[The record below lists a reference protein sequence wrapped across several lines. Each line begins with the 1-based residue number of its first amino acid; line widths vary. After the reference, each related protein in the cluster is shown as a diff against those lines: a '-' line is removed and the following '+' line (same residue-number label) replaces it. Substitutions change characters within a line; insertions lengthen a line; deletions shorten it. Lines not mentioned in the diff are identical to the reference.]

1 MTDQP
6 LSLSLSR
13 RRLVQ
18 AGAAAGIAAGAVA
31 GTGTIAPKRS
41 AFAAPAV
48 LQGGPVTLRFMTHNT
63 LEQPAGEILT
73 QMIAEFEEQNPDIT
87 IQVEEVPNA
96 DILTKLTAYA
106 EAGDLPDVIDGQFG
120 LASFINLDAALDITD
135 RVDAEN
141 LRDSFIPVALQAG
154 TDGEGRILGLPF
166 YTGTDALYYRRD
178 HFEEAGLDPD
188 APPKTWDELT
198 AAATALTN
206 PRAGRYGFGMY
217 GKTHTIRVVHFMQN
231 NGPDGDM
238 LRLDRETG
246 IWTILVNS
254 PDSIGAIEYMVS
266 LAREH
271 KVVPPNVVEMD
282 YPGNVAAFSG
292 GNISMLTTGPWGAQ
306 TFVATNPE
314 IEGKFGVALHPTPT
328 GEPPILRQ
336 GSLIYAVGKTTEH
349 PDEAFRFLKW
359 FTHDRQP
366 FFAANAKY
374 GPTTKAALEDPAI
387 AEDPFL
393 SVFLEQSLSAV
404 VKPYEVELG
413 EWNQLKDQFDPEWQA
428 ALIGSKDVPTALNTA
443 AMRFADILGDRAEL
457 KYPVS

>member
-1 MTDQP
+1 MTHETI
-6 LSLSLSR
+6 SR
-13 RRLVQ
+13 RRLLQ
-18 AGAAAGIAAGAVA
+18 TGAAAGLAA
-31 GTGTIAPKRS
+31 GTGTLTAKPS
-41 AFAAPAV
+41 ALAAPAV
-48 LQGGPVTLRFMTHNT
+48 RQDEPVTIRFMTHNT
-63 LEQPAGEILT
+63 LEKPAGDFLRDI
-73 QMIAEFEEQNPDIT
+73 IAEFEEQNPDIV

-106 EAGDLPDVIDGQFG
+106 EADDLPDVIDGQFG

-135 RVDAEN
+135 RVDAEG

-166 YTGTDALYYRRD
+166 YTGTDALYYRLD
-178 HFEEAGLDPD
+178 HFEEAGLDPA
-188 APPKTWDELT
+188 APPQTWQELAD
-198 AAATALTN
+198 AAAELTN

-238 LRLDRETG
+238 LRLDRDSG

-254 PDSIGAIEYMVS
+254 PESIEAVAFMVS
-266 LAREH
+266 LARDL

-282 YPGNVAAFSG
+282 YPANVAAFSA

-306 TFVATNPE
+306 TFISTNPE
-314 IEGKFGVALHPTPT
+314 IEGKFGVALHPTPD
-328 GEPPILRQ
+328 GESPTLRQ
-336 GSLIYAVGKTTEH
+336 GSLIYAVGRTTEH

-366 FFAANAKY
+366 YFAANAKY
-374 GPTTKAALEDPAI
+374 GPTTKAALDDPAI

-393 SVFLEQSLSAV
+393 AVFLEQSLNAV
-404 VKPYEVELG
+404 VEPYEVELG
-413 EWNQLKDQFDPEWQA
+413 DWNKLKDQFDPEWQA
-428 ALIGSKDVPTALNTA
+428 ALIGSKDVPAAMNTA
-443 AMRFADILGDRAEL
+443 AMRFAEILGDRGEL
-457 KYPVS
+457 KYPTS